1 MAYDSSAVSDSKR
14 SWALPM
20 GDAWRLGTGLT
31 YALSKETDLN
41 VSYSLIWMGDMP
53 VSQTKSQ
60 PASDP
65 AQVSGS
71 FDNAW
76 IQAVSSSMTWRF

>member
-1 MAYDSSAVSDSKR
+1 MQ
-14 SWALPM
+14 
-20 GDAWRLGTGLT
+20 DAWRLGSGLT
-31 YALSKETDLN
+31 YALDKETDLN
-41 VSYSLIWMGDMP
+41 FSYALIWMGDMP

-60 PASDP
+60 PVGNP

-71 FDNAW
+71 FNNAW